1 MKINKYILIAVVA
14 FGIMESAQA
23 QSKKQLNFEYFYNEI
38 NRDTLSKNLKILAS
52 DEFEGRKTGEIGQKK
67 AAAFLV
73 KQYQHYKLSAAKNTK
88 NYIQAVPAS
97 FMDKGYG
104 PVLKDSENVVAYIKG
119 SEYPDETL
127 VISAHY
133 DHMGIQNG
141 QIFYGAD
148 DNASGTAAVLEIA
161 RLFKEA
167 AKKGLGPKRSILF
180 LHFTGEEF
188 GLYGSKYYV
197 ENPLFPLDKTIAD
210 LNIDMIGR
218 RSDAYLETGNYIYLV
233 GSDRLSKELHE
244 ISENANNQYTQLTL
258 DYKYNVIGEPEQI
271 YYRSDHYNFV
281 KKGIPVIFYYNGP
294 HEDYHKST
302 DTADKID
309 YDLLKKRVQL
319 IFATAWELA
328 NKKERITLNPQS

>member
-1 MKINKYILIAVVA
+1 MHLTKCIIIALVA
-14 FGIMESAQA
+14 VGVLGPVQA
-23 QSKKQLNFEYFYNEI
+23 QRKKQLNFEYFYNEI
-38 NRDTLSKNLKILAS
+38 NRDTLAKNLKMLAS

-73 KQYQHYKLSAAKNTK
+73 KQYQNYKISAPKNAKK
-88 NYIQAVPAS
+88 HLQEVPAS

-119 SEYPDETL
+119 SEFPNETI

-141 QIFYGAD
+141 EIFYGAD
-148 DNASGTAAVLEIA
+148 DNASGTAGVLEIA

-167 AKKGLGPKRSILF
+167 EKNGFSPKRSLLF

-197 ENPLFPLDKTIAD
+197 ENPLYPLENTIAD

-218 RSDAYLETGNYIYLV
+218 RSDAYIETGNYIYLV
-233 GSDRLSKELHE
+233 GSDRLSTELHE
-244 ISENANNQYTQLTL
+244 VSESVNQKYAQLTL
-258 DYKYNVIGEPEQI
+258 DYKYNVVGEPEQI
-271 YYRSDHYNFV
+271 YFRSDHYNFV

-294 HEDYHKST
+294 HADYHKST

-328 NKKERITLNPQS
+328 NRKERITLNPQS

>member
-1 MKINKYILIAVVA
+1 MKFNKYILIAVVA
-14 FGIMESAQA
+14 LGIIGTTQA
-23 QSKKQLNFEYFYNEI
+23 QHKKQHNFEYFYNEI
-38 NRDTLSKNLKILAS
+38 NRDTLSKNLMMLAS

-73 KQYQHYKLSAAKNTK
+73 KQYQNYKISAPKKAKNHLQT
-88 NYIQAVPAS
+88 VPAS

-104 PVLKDSENVVAYIKG
+104 PVLKESENVVAYIKG

-148 DNASGTAAVLEIA
+148 DNASGTAGVLEIA

-167 AKKGLGPKRSILF
+167 TKKGLGPKRSILF

-197 ENPLFPLDKTIAD
+197 ENPLYPLEKTIAD

-244 ISENANNQYTQLTL
+244 VSENANNQYAQLTL

-271 YYRSDHYNFV
+271 YFRSDHYNFV
-281 KKGIPVIFYYNGP
+281 KKGIPAIFYYNGS

-328 NKKERITLNPQS
+328 NRKERITLNPQS